1 MWTRRASR
9 FVPLNSITTTTPA
22 FLRLTWNPSPSP
34 PGPLIDTGPRHQQRL
49 RCSTRP
55 GSTTPKGPRLPNQT
69 STRLFPQRLDINKHP
84 TAACPDHRRVR
95 ASHARKPERYVFQT
109 RPPSRGTRTTGSKH
123 TDAFSSHLQKA
134 EILRLRLGLANY
146 KVRTGQTDVPLELL
160 QMRPLPGTTT
170 ATTKATG
177 IPKIAPAAAASNDAH
192 RPATRRPLPGAP
204 VRRRSEDV
212 EVVSDSAG
220 PSSQESGSSQEDDA
234 VPQSR
239 GGPVAGAAASRS
251 TPLNRSPERLGLPR
265 LPAQQQQQSAV
276 HTPRRRH
283 LEEADA
289 ERLTSSA
296 LRGGAAN
303 GLLSLARG

>member
-1 MWTRRASR
+1 
-9 FVPLNSITTTTPA
+9 
-22 FLRLTWNPSPSP
+22 
-34 PGPLIDTGPRHQQRL
+34 
-49 RCSTRP
+49 
-55 GSTTPKGPRLPNQT
+55 
-69 STRLFPQRLDINKHP
+69 
-84 TAACPDHRRVR
+84 
-95 ASHARKPERYVFQT
+95 
-109 RPPSRGTRTTGSKH
+109 
-123 TDAFSSHLQKA
+123 
-134 EILRLRLGLANY
+134 
-146 KVRTGQTDVPLELL
+146 
-160 QMRPLPGTTT
+160 MRPLPGITTT
-170 ATTKATG
+170 TTAAATTKATG
-177 IPKIAPAAAASNDAH
+177 IPKIAPDAAASNDAL

-212 EVVSDSAG
+212 EVMSDSAG
-220 PSSQESGSSQEDDA
+220 PSSQESGSSQDDEA

-265 LPAQQQQQSAV
+265 LPAQQQQSAV